1 MNGRVIEQV
10 ALNGRV
16 IEQVIVKDEEINSLN
31 EVEVLCPHFLGV
43 TDWYWLARSLD
54 PRPMS
59 LLR

>member
-1 MNGRVIEQV
+1 M
-10 ALNGRV
+10 NGRV